1 MMRIAHSRPYRGV
14 CTSLRAAV
22 FLAVGIGAGFG
33 ITGLCQAEPTS
44 SSSESPSAGLTVN
57 GFLVWADEIRLSM
70 PVSGVL
76 TAIPV
81 QAGQIVD
88 KGQILFKLDR
98 TPFND
103 RLAAAVAQHRGLV
116 RAAAEAKRDAERAQQ
131 LYDRTVA
138 SDSERQDALIKQEQ
152 TEARL
157 KEAQTTVDLRQ
168 WQRGHAE
175 VTAPF
180 PARVLSVDAQV
191 GETVSSE
198 LQPPLLMRIARA
210 DRILARATLDV
221 DTASRIRLGQTV
233 SVTVQGTTEAGK
245 VVAVTSVPGGDRSGQ
260 SYRIDVQ
267 LAAKSGWLAGLL
279 ARIELP

>member
-1 MMRIAHSRPYRGV
+1 
-14 CTSLRAAV
+14 
-22 FLAVGIGAGFG
+22 
-33 ITGLCQAEPTS
+33 
-44 SSSESPSAGLTVN
+44 VN
-57 GFLVWADEIRLSM
+57 GFLVWADEVRLST

-88 KGQILFKLDR
+88 KGQTLFKLDR

-138 SDSERQDALIKQEQ
+138 SESERQDALIKQEQ

-198 LQPPLLMRIARA
+198 LQPPVLMRIARA

-221 DTASRIRLGQTV
+221 DTASRVRLGQTV
-233 SVTVQGTTEAGK
+233 SVTVQGTTEEGK

-260 SYRIDVQ
+260 SYRMDVQ
-267 LAAKSGWLAGLL
+267 LAAKSGWLAGLP

>member
-1 MMRIAHSRPYRGV
+1 MKIARSRCFLGFQTLLGGR
-14 CTSLRAAV
+14 V
-22 FLAVGIGAGFG
+22 FLAAIMGAGF
-33 ITGLCQAEPTS
+33 IFSSIAQAESAS
-44 SSSESPSAGLTVN
+44 SSGESLSSGHAVN
-57 GFLVWADEIRLSM
+57 GFLVWADEVRLST

-76 TAIPV
+76 AAIPV
-81 QAGQIVD
+81 QAGQAVD
-88 KGQILFKLDR
+88 KGQVLFKLDR

-152 TEARL
+152 TDARL
-157 KEAQTTVDLRQ
+157 KETQATIDLRQ

-175 VTAPF
+175 VIAPF
-180 PARVLSVDAQV
+180 PARVLSVDARV

-198 LQPPLLMRIARA
+198 FQPPVLMRIARA
-210 DRILARATLDV
+210 DQILARATLDV
-221 DTASRIRLGQTV
+221 DAASRIHWGQTLA
-233 SVTVQGTTEAGK
+233 VTVQGATQEGK
-245 VVAVTSVPGGDRSGQ
+245 VVAITSVAGGDRGGQ
-260 SYRIDVQ
+260 SYQMDV
-267 LAAKSGWLAGLL
+267 LLVAKSGWLAGLP